1 MIDKALSS
9 ILIKKKLLDKF
20 RPFQPALKINLDD
33 WLRVELTY
41 NSNAIEGSTLS
52 RVETKIIIED
62 GITAKGKSMVE
73 HQEAINHARAF
84 DYIVKLVEEKQKISL
99 EKVILD
105 IHSLIL
111 DKINDD
117 YRGRYRDVPVRI
129 QGSSVI
135 LPNYMKIPDEMDEF
149 FKKMKKNE
157 NIFSVPEQ
165 ASLAHFELVRIHP
178 FIDGNGR
185 TARLLMNY
193 ILLKNN
199 FAPAL
204 IKKEER
210 SVYLNSLE
218 EYSVLNKS
226 EKYYDYMFRTI
237 ERGLDTYLKLLQKPN
252 LKENQKLLKIGALA
266 ILSQTS
272 VPTIR
277 HWTRLGIIEV
287 QDYTKG
293 GYQLY
298 NEAMVTQVKKIK
310 ELQEQGLSL
319 DKIKY
324 KL

>member
-1 MIDKALSS
+1 MGNKVLSS
-9 ILIKKKLLDKF
+9 ILKKKKLLDKF
-20 RPFQPALKINLDD
+20 RPFPSALKINLDD

-41 NSNAIEGSTLS
+41 NSNAIEGNTLS

-73 HQEAINHARAF
+73 HQEAINHAKAF
-84 DYIVKLVEEKQKISL
+84 DYVVKLVEEREKISL
-99 EKVILD
+99 GKVVIN

-111 DKINDD
+111 SKINDD
-117 YRGRYRDVPVRI
+117 YAGRYRDVPVRI
-129 QGSSVI
+129 QGSSAI
-135 LPNYMKIPDEMDEF
+135 LPNYMKIPDEMDYF
-149 FKKMKKNE
+149 FKQLKKNE
-157 NIFSVPEQ
+157 GILSVPEQ
-165 ASLAHFELVRIHP
+165 ANLAHFELVRIHP

-218 EYSVLNKS
+218 EYSVLGKQ
-226 EKYYDYMFRTI
+226 EKYEIYMFRTI
-237 ERGLDTYLKLLQKPN
+237 ERGLDAYLKLLNKPVSNQK
-252 LKENQKLLKIGALA
+252 QKLLKIGALA

-298 NEAMVTQVKKIK
+298 NEAMVEKVKKIK
-310 ELQEQGLSL
+310 ELQEQGFSL